1 MLESVVSRSV
11 SPSSRGLRLASIQ
24 LNPFDANNGRGLAFW
39 QFDCTGG
46 REMAARTL
54 RWIAAACM
62 ILALTAC
69 SGGGLMRR
77 LAPSPHERYAEALR
91 GTALDNTALARD
103 WLTAAEAALSKPLT
117 VTLPMSE
124 SGYFAADTPTATAY
138 QFELQ
143 RGRRFSV
150 EVTFDSV
157 EMAHLF
163 VDLFQ
168 IRNEATPERI
178 ASLTEGQT
186 LTVDVPRDGTY
197 VLRVQPELLRS
208 GRYTIVQ
215 RTLASLIFP
224 VSGLTA
230 AAVQSEF
237 GAARDAGR
245 REHEGVDIFAARN
258 TPVIAVADGTAQTG
272 TNPLGGNVV
281 WLRDRRQPR
290 SFYYAHLTRWAVEGT
305 STVRAGDV
313 VGYVGN
319 TGNARGTAP
328 HLHFGIYARGAID
341 PLPFLKADDPM
352 PPPLANVDQIL
363 AELVRITSARA
374 TLRSGTPR
382 SAPAIAQLNRASLAR
397 VIGVTG
403 SPVRVALPDRS
414 SGYLDRSAV
423 ALAAMPLRR
432 QTLGAGEVIREQPL
446 STAPTIDTVGEPVA
460 VDVLGEFNGFSMIRL
475 ASGSPGWIDS
485 KQSR

>member
-1 MLESVVSRSV
+1 MSLRKIQWISIISV
-11 SPSSRGLRLASIQ
+11 
-24 LNPFDANNGRGLAFW
+24 
-39 QFDCTGG
+39 
-46 REMAARTL
+46 
-54 RWIAAACM
+54 AAA
-62 ILALTAC
+62 LTGC
-69 SGGGLMRR
+69 SGGGVLSR
-77 LAPSPHERYAEALR
+77 LTVAPSPHERYAEALR
-91 GTALDNTALARD
+91 DTALDNTALARD
-103 WLTAAEAALSKPLT
+103 WLTAAATALSKPLI
-117 VTLPMSE
+117 VTLPMRE

-157 EMAHLF
+157 ETAQLF
-163 VDLFQ
+163 VDLFE
-168 IRNEATPERI
+168 IRAEAAPERI
-178 ASLTEGQT
+178 ASLTEGQM
-186 LTVDVPRDGTY
+186 LAVDVPRDGSY
-197 VLRVQPELLRS
+197 VLRIQPELLRS

-245 REHEGVDIFAARN
+245 REHEGIDIFTARH
-258 TPVIAVADGTAQTG
+258 TPVVAVADGTAEPG
-272 TNPLGGNVV
+272 TNALGGNVV
-281 WLRDRRQPR
+281 WLRDRREPR
-290 SFYYAHLTRWAVEGT
+290 SFYYAHLTRGAFEGT
-305 STVRAGDV
+305 AAVRAGDV

-352 PPPLANVDQIL
+352 PPPNANVDQIL
-363 AELVRITSARA
+363 AEIVRITSTRA

-397 VIGVTG
+397 VKGVTG
-403 SPVRVALPDRS
+403 SLVRVELPDRS
-414 SGYLDRSAV
+414 IGYLERSAV
-423 ALAAMPLRR
+423 APAVTALRR
-432 QTLGAGEVIREQPL
+432 QTLRAGDLIRDQPF
-446 STAPTIDTVGEPVA
+446 SAAPTIDTIAEPLA

-475 ASGSPGWIDS
+475 ASGSAGWIDS
-485 KQSR
+485 KQAH